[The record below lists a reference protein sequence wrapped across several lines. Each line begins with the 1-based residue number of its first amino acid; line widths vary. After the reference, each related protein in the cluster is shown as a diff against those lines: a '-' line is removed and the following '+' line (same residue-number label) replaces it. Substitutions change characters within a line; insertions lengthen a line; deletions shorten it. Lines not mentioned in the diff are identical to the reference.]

1 MTTFIMIE
9 LNYTIITESL
19 RIKSEMGANDNLA
32 FNFIPLYFG
41 FSIAK
46 SVRLESVIS
55 SKNTFLSRDILSTEL
70 LSAFKSN

>member
-32 FNFIPLYFG
+32 FNFIPFYFG
-41 FSIAK
+41 FSMAE

-55 SKNTFLSRDILSTEL
+55 SKSTFLSRDILSTEL